1 MGAVRDLN
9 YRAVAMN
16 LRRDLTPVTPP
27 GDRQEIYLRHSG
39 HLYRCFDYP
48 GDTRRQKGIDM
59 PRADLDRAR
68 VLPLSSPQSH
78 STGRRPAANDDAP
91 APTTAASPLLGDLIN
106 SFTAWQFDNFEFTE
120 PETSKDITSLH
131 QISVTDVGTEDDPA
145 GLFDHDDRFVFH
157 GVISNRS
164 ESH

>member
-1 MGAVRDLN
+1 
-9 YRAVAMN
+9 
-16 LRRDLTPVTPP
+16 
-27 GDRQEIYLRHSG
+27 
-39 HLYRCFDYP
+39 
-48 GDTRRQKGIDM
+48 
-59 PRADLDRAR
+59 
-68 VLPLSSPQSH
+68 
-78 STGRRPAANDDAP
+78 
-91 APTTAASPLLGDLIN
+91 LIN